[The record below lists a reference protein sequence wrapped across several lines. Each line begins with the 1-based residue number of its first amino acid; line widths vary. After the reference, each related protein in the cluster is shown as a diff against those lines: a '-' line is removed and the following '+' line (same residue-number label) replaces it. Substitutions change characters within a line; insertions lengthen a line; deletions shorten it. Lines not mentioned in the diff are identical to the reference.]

1 MHFLTA
7 DIVEDT
13 DNIRQILSSAGIVA
27 RTIERLPGGSRSYA
41 FAADNLLVRFPKAEI
56 IWKVMRREKLIIDVI
71 YPFLE
76 EKIPHKIH
84 KTELV
89 EEDNPFTISLRFNG
103 KICDNRGEGKYTT
116 GYCALSPSQQE
127 NMARQVAQ
135 FFAALHSFDYENPEL
150 PSEDASLV
158 AAMESWDVTS
168 RPDFDYEKAKTALL
182 RQSANKI
189 NLDDYITDA
198 STTPPALCHN
208 DLSGSNLLIN
218 PEEYAIVAGIIDFGN
233 ARVVPVEQEFF
244 PLYKINRKLALDTLK
259 IYNKITG
266 KNIDSRQIDALALK
280 YIGHGL
286 VKTEDNPS
294 PYLLNLLRPF
304 YD

>member
-27 RTIERLPGGSRSYA
+27 RSIERLPGGSRSFA

-56 IWKVMRREKLIIDVI
+56 IWKVMRREKLIIDSI

-76 EKIPHKIH
+76 AKIPHKIH
-84 KTELV
+84 KIELV
-89 EEDNPFTISLRFNG
+89 EEDYPFTISLRFNG
-103 KICDNRGEGKYTT
+103 KICDNRAEGEYTT
-116 GYCALSPSQQE
+116 GYDALSTSQQE
-127 NMARQVAQ
+127 NLARQVAQ
-135 FFAALHSFDYENPEL
+135 FFAALHAIDYETLNL
-150 PSEDASLV
+150 PTADSSLI

-168 RPDFDYEKAKTALL
+168 RPDFDYAKIKNALL

-198 STTPPALCHN
+198 LTTTPALCHN

-218 PEEYAIVAGIIDFGN
+218 PEEYAIVVGIIDFGN
-233 ARVVPVEQEFF
+233 ARVIPVEQEFF

-266 KNIDSRQIDALALK
+266 KNIDTRQIDALALK

-286 VKTEDNPS
+286 AQTEDNPS
-294 PYLLNLLRPF
+294 PYLLKLLKPF